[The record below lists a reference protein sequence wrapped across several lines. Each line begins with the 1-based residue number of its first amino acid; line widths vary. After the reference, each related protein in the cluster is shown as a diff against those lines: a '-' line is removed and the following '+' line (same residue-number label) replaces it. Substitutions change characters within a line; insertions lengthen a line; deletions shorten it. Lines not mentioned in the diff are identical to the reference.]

1 MNEAGNRPL
10 AAAMAMLVAMAVIG
24 FVDTFIGE
32 IAKTVG
38 LWQFHAMR
46 SAFMMPLLILMPV
59 LGLGVLRPRRWRRV
73 LARSAVLST
82 SMMLYFGALG
92 LMPVAQALAGMFTS
106 PIFVLLINVV
116 VMGQRIGPWRIGAV
130 LLGFAGVLLVLQ
142 PGAGGISLLMLMPV
156 AAGFFYAVSAIATRS
171 WCEGES
177 AVALLA
183 ANMAMLGLIGGVVA
197 LGLSALAN
205 GGEAGFLL
213 RGWTWEIGPALSWIG
228 LQAVC
233 SLGAVFLIIRAY
245 QMDIPSNVAVFE
257 YAVMGFGPFFAWLLW
272 RQEVGMLQMMGI
284 GLIILAGLVIALRSG
299 EGRG

>member
-1 MNEAGNRPL
+1 MDEFGNRPL
-10 AAAMAMLVAMAVIG
+10 AAALAMLVAMAVIG

-73 LARSAVLST
+73 LARSVVLST

-106 PIFVLLINVV
+106 PIFVLLINVA
-116 VMGQRIGPWRIGAV
+116 VMGQRIGIWRSGAV
-130 LLGFAGVLLVLQ
+130 LLGFAGILLVLQ
-142 PGAGGISLLMLMPV
+142 PGTAGFGPAMLMPV

-177 AVALLA
+177 AVTLLG
-183 ANMAMLGLIGGVVA
+183 ANMVMLGVIGLVVA
-197 LGLSALAN
+197 LGLSLM
-205 GGEAGFLL
+205 GDESTGFLT
-213 RGWTWEIGPALSWIG
+213 RGWTWEVGAALPWIV

-245 QMDIPSNVAVFE
+245 QMDIPTNVAVFE
-257 YAVMGFGPFFAWLLW
+257 YAVMGFGPVFAWLLW
-272 RQEVGMLQMMGI
+272 GQELGI
-284 GLIILAGLVIALRSG
+284 WQIAGIALIVAAGLIIALRSG
-299 EGRG
+299 ETRRA